1 MPSTDELF
9 AALVEQEAAKMG
21 LSCSL
26 LDCCASNAS
35 PSLCVVKDGV
45 YYAIPTSVRPN
56 VTSIR
61 AWLTTLGQDEE
72 KGCPCSPS
80 PQSTLFDV

>member
-1 MPSTDELF
+1 MPSTDDLF
-9 AALVEQEAAKMG
+9 AALVEQEAAKLG

-26 LDCCASNAS
+26 LDCCASNAP

-45 YYAIPTSVRPN
+45 YYAVPTSVRPD

-61 AWLTTLGQDEE
+61 AWLITLGQDEE
-72 KGCPCSPS
+72 KCCPRSPS